1 MDSAQ
6 QNGSAKARR
15 GTSAHHPRRA
25 DAERNITAILAAAT
39 TCFGRN
45 PNASM
50 TEIAA
55 AAGVGR
61 VTLYGH
67 FSSREALLGELMER
81 ALAEVATVLDATD
94 LDEGPADHRLRAFI
108 RSSWQLLDR
117 NLRMLHAARR
127 ALPAEAVHHH
137 HVGILSTMERL
148 IIRGRQ
154 EGAFRDDLP
163 SHWLVSTVYA
173 LVQAA
178 GDQVEA
184 GQFTSE
190 EALEA
195 LDATLLSALRPPAP

>member
-1 MDSAQ
+1 MESEHRSGAA
-6 QNGSAKARR
+6 NARR
-15 GTSAHHPRRA
+15 GAPAHPRRA
-25 DAERNITAILAAAT
+25 DAERNIAAILAAAT
-39 TCFGRN
+39 SCFAKN

-67 FSSREALLGELMER
+67 FSSREALLSELMER
-81 ALAEVATVLDATD
+81 ALSEVATVLEATG
-94 LDEGPADHRLRAFI
+94 LDEGPADETLRSFI

-127 ALPAEAVHHH
+127 ALPAEAVHDHH
-137 HVGILSTMERL
+137 LGILSAMDRL
-148 IIRGRQ
+148 ITRGRQ
-154 EGAFRDDLP
+154 EGVFRDDLP
-163 SHWLVSTVYA
+163 AHWLVSTVYA

-184 GQFTSE
+184 GRFTSE
-190 EALEA
+190 EALDA
-195 LDATLLSALRPPAP
+195 LDATLASALRRA